1 MHSATLLLLLGAGAG
16 LVTTTA
22 GLGGGMLLLVG
33 LSLAYGPRAAL
44 ACTAP
49 ALLLGNL
56 HRFYLYRR
64 ALDRR
69 IAFRFAAGA
78 LPGAIVGGLLAVAV
92 PARVL
97 GILIL
102 LSALLA
108 VARAVLRW
116 NWRVTP
122 RVMTP
127 AGLVI
132 GALTAASGGA
142 GVLVAPLFLSAGL
155 ASDAYVATIAVSATT
170 LHLGRII
177 GYGIGGLIDHAALVR
192 AAVLALAIPV
202 GNVLGKRLA
211 LRERLPS
218 GMLEHATLIACVAL
232 AVMGVGR

>member
-1 MHSATLLLLLGAGAG
+1 MHSATLLLLGAGAG

-33 LSLAYGPRAAL
+33 LSLSYGPRAAL

-69 IAFRFAAGA
+69 IALGFAAGA
-78 LPGAIVGGLLAVAV
+78 LPGAVLGGLLAVAI
-92 PARVL
+92 PPRVL
-97 GILIL
+97 QVLIL
-102 LSALLA
+102 VSAVLA
-108 VARAVLRW
+108 VARALLRW

-155 ASDAYVATIAVSATT
+155 AGDAYVATIAVSAVT
-170 LHLGRII
+170 LHAGRII
-177 GYGIGGLIDHAALVR
+177 GYSAGGLLDHTALVR
-192 AAVLALAIPV
+192 AALLAVAIPI
-202 GNVLGKRLA
+202 GNLLGKRLA

-218 GMLEHATLIACVAL
+218 GIVEHATLVACVAL
-232 AVMGVGR
+232 AVIGVGR

>member
-1 MHSATLLLLLGAGAG
+1 MHSATLLLLGAGAG

-22 GLGGGMLLLVG
+22 GLGGGMLLLVA
-33 LSLAYGPRAAL
+33 LSLTFGPRAAL

-69 IAFRFAAGA
+69 IALRFAAGA
-78 LPGAIVGGLLAVAV
+78 VPGAALGGLLAVAI
-92 PARVL
+92 PPRVL

-102 LSALLA
+102 LSAMLA
-108 VARAVLRW
+108 VARALLRW

-122 RVMTP
+122 RAMTP
-127 AGLVI
+127 AGLVT

-155 ASDAYVATIAVSATT
+155 AGDAYVATIAASATA
-170 LHLGRII
+170 LHLGRIV
-177 GYGIGGLIDHAALVR
+177 GYGAGGLLDHTALVR
-192 AAVLALAIPV
+192 AALLALAIPI
-202 GNVLGKRLA
+202 GNLLGRRLA

-218 GMLEHATLIACVAL
+218 GVVEHVTLVACVAL
-232 AVMGVGR
+232 AVMGAGR